1 MRFSRLLFAALLLL
15 SLTAC
20 GTSARPPLV
29 APPPPVASAP
39 LAASAI
45 DGPLPLYAKVHKGT
59 LPSGLTYYVLAHRVP
74 VHRAQLWLAVNAGSI
89 LEDDDQR
96 GLAHFVE
103 HMAFNGT
110 QRFPK
115 QALLDFL
122 ERSGVSFGADLNA
135 STSFDQTLYSL
146 QVPTDQPE
154 LVSRAIGILRDWSD
168 AVTFDPIEVDKER
181 GVVLEEWRL
190 HRGAQT
196 RLFDKQAPVLFH
208 GSKYAERLPIGK
220 PEVIQAAPRDALVRF
235 YRDWYR
241 PDLMAV
247 VAVGDFDPAD
257 VEAQIRREF
266 ASLAASPSPR
276 RRSEVALPPRAEPL
290 VSVETDPEATSTTVS
305 IQAQVPHRPE
315 VTKSDYR
322 RRRVEQF
329 YHAMLSARL
338 DELRRRPDAPF
349 LSASASGGTFVRS
362 ADSFTLSA
370 AVKEDGVRE
379 ALAALLEEELR
390 IERHG
395 FTASELQRAR
405 VETHDRYE
413 RWVREYEKSDGRR
426 IAAEIVRNFMLQ
438 EAMPGPQGELALTD
452 ELLPTITLQELN
464 RIGATLSKS
473 NRLFIVSGPATM
485 TKPSEATIIAT
496 VKEVESRGP
505 KPYDDAIRTEPLMAT
520 KPAPGSV
527 VAIRTTPELG
537 VTEWTLSNGVRV
549 VAKPTDFK
557 NTDIRVAGYAPGGT
571 SLAHDADFESAQYAG
586 LVAGQGGVGGFD
598 SVALRKALTGR
609 AVSASAF
616 VSETEEG
623 LTGATAPND
632 LERTLQV
639 IHLMFTAPRR
649 DEGAFSAWR
658 VGEIERAKDR
668 QLSPE
673 AAFRDELLVAS
684 TQNHRRRQP
693 TTTAVIEKVDLDRAL
708 SFYKDRFADAS
719 AFTFFLVGNLDL
731 EKTKGLVQTYL
742 GSLPATHH
750 NESWRDVQVRP
761 PPGVVKKVVTKG
773 AEPKSLVS
781 LTFHGNAVW
790 SRDAQNDVQMLSEV
804 LRIRLRE
811 VLREDMGGVYGV
823 GVGGGIERR
832 PRQEYRFSVSFGCA
846 PENIDKLEK
855 AVWDEIEALQAR
867 GIGEDILAKV
877 REQRRRAHELNLRDN
892 NWWLY
897 QLRQAYDY
905 GDDPKL
911 ILDFDSQVGKVT
923 SDRVGDA
930 ARTYLKRTQ
939 YILGELRPAS
949 TPSRATAGTPV
960 P

>member
-1 MRFSRLLFAALLLL
+1 MRFPRFLFAALLF

-29 APPPPVASAP
+29 APPPAVASALP
-39 LAASAI
+39 VAPAA

-110 QRFPK
+110 GRFPK
-115 QALLDFL
+115 QALVDFL
-122 ERSGVSFGADLNA
+122 EKSGVSFGADLNA
-135 STSFDQTLYSL
+135 STSFDQTVYTL

-168 AVTFDPIEVDKER
+168 AVTFDPVEVDKER

-190 HRGAQT
+190 HRGAQM
-196 RLFDKQAPVLFH
+196 RLFDKQAPVFFH
-208 GSKYAERLPIGK
+208 GSKYAERIPIGR
-220 PEVIQAAPRDALVRF
+220 PEVIQGAPRDALVRF
-235 YRDWYR
+235 YKDWYR

-247 VAVGDFDPAD
+247 VAVGDFDPAE

-276 RRSEVALPPRAEPL
+276 PRAEVALPPHAEPL

-305 IQAQVPHRPE
+305 IWAQMPHRLE
-315 VTKSDYR
+315 LTKSDYR
-322 RRRVEQF
+322 RLRVEQL
-329 YHAMLSARL
+329 YQAMLNARL
-338 DELRRRPDAPF
+338 DELQHLPDAPF
-349 LSASASGGTFVRS
+349 LSASVSSRNFVRT

-370 AVKEDGVRE
+370 TVKEDRVRE
-379 ALAALLEEELR
+379 GLAALLEEEMR

-405 VETHDRYE
+405 VETLDRYE
-413 RWVREYEKSDGRR
+413 RWVKEYEKSDSRR
-426 IAAEIVRNFMLQ
+426 IAAEIVRNFMVQ
-438 EAMPGPQGELALTD
+438 EAMPGPQRELALVR
-452 ELLPTITLQELN
+452 ELLPTITLEELN
-464 RIGATLSKS
+464 GIGATLSKGS
-473 NRLFIVSGPATM
+473 RLFIASGPATM
-485 TKPSEATIIAT
+485 TKPTEATILAMAT
-496 VKEVESRGP
+496 EVQSRDLE
-505 KPYDDAIRTEPLMAT
+505 PYDDAMPTEPLMPT
-520 KPAPGSV
+520 KPVPGSV
-527 VAIRTTPELG
+527 VATRTTPELG
-537 VTEWTLSNGVRV
+537 MTEWTLSNGVRV
-549 VAKPTDFK
+549 VIKPTDFK
-557 NTDIRVAGYAPGGT
+557 NTDIRVAAYAPGGT
-571 SLAHDADFESAQYAG
+571 SLARDADFESAQYASV
-586 LVAGQGGVGGFD
+586 VAGQGGVGAFGA
-598 SVALRKALTGR
+598 VALRKLLTGR
-609 AVSASAF
+609 AVSVSAF
-616 VSETEEG
+616 VGETEEG

-632 LERTLQV
+632 LERALQV

-658 VGEIERAKDR
+658 AREIERAKDR

-693 TTTAVIEKVDLDRAL
+693 TTTAIIEKVDLDKAL

-731 EKTKGLVQTYL
+731 EKTKVLVQAYL
-742 GSLPATHH
+742 GSLPVTHH
-750 NESWRDVQVRP
+750 NESWRDVHVRP
-761 PPGVVKKVVTKG
+761 PAGVLKKVVTKG

-781 LTFHGNAVW
+781 LTFHGDAAW
-790 SRDAQNDVQMLSEV
+790 SRDAQNDVQMLGEV

-832 PRQEYRFSVSFGCA
+832 PRQEYHFTVSFGCA
-846 PENIDKLEK
+846 PENVDKLEK
-855 AVWDEIEALQAR
+855 AVWDEVKALQDH
-867 GIGEDILAKV
+867 GIDADTLAKV

-892 NWWLY
+892 GWWLH
-897 QLRQAYDY
+897 QLQHAYDY

-911 ILDFDSQVGKVT
+911 ILDFDSLVDKVT
-923 SDRVGDA
+923 SDRVRDA
-930 ARTYLKRTQ
+930 ARRYLTRTQ
-939 YILGELRPAS
+939 YILGELHSAS
-949 TPSRATAGTPV
+949 TLASP
-960 P
+960 